1 MLANTGSEICTVV
14 PKPRPGFV
22 ERLLHSDYTPR
33 KYRIVCAVVREYGT
47 HGPEHTIR
55 VAAHLVWGLP
65 IRRGSMVLLERD
77 LVAPRVPADDIR
89 FAQVTRINGRPN
101 ETTLSVKWRRNRDEA
116 EERETE
122 PPWPLPRQKPAS
134 DTAPQNGT
142 ATRLAK
148 LWVSNQPG
156 EVQITTGDNESALFS
171 LTTLQI
177 VTEASISMLITL
189 GLIQS
194 NGEGIGRVITGL
206 TLLLVFVATNTNQ
219 TREARL
225 LSSLTGA
232 LTACALEAAAPG
244 TFQFAANAST
254 ILAGAGTA
262 LTAWTRAV
270 QTKDKQN

>member
-1 MLANTGSEICTVV
+1 
-14 PKPRPGFV
+14 
-22 ERLLHSDYTPR
+22 
-33 KYRIVCAVVREYGT
+33 
-47 HGPEHTIR
+47 
-55 VAAHLVWGLP
+55 
-65 IRRGSMVLLERD
+65 
-77 LVAPRVPADDIR
+77 
-89 FAQVTRINGRPN
+89 
-101 ETTLSVKWRRNRDEA
+101 
-116 EERETE
+116 
-122 PPWPLPRQKPAS
+122 
-134 DTAPQNGT
+134 
-142 ATRLAK
+142 
-148 LWVSNQPG
+148 
-156 EVQITTGDNESALFS
+156 
-171 LTTLQI
+171 
-177 VTEASISMLITL
+177 MLITL

>member
-1 MLANTGSEICTVV
+1 MNSQQTQQTLHWDRLVRRLKTWLNEPPETLHQEPGGWRVSRNDDRQPDEGTLEHAVFEEMLANTGSEICTVV

-177 VTEASISMLITL
+177 VTEASISM
-189 GLIQS
+189 
-194 NGEGIGRVITGL
+194 RVSR
-206 TLLLVFVATNTNQ
+206 Q
-219 TREARL
+219 
-225 LSSLTGA
+225 
-232 LTACALEAAAPG
+232 
-244 TFQFAANAST
+244 
-254 ILAGAGTA
+254 
-262 LTAWTRAV
+262 
-270 QTKDKQN
+270 